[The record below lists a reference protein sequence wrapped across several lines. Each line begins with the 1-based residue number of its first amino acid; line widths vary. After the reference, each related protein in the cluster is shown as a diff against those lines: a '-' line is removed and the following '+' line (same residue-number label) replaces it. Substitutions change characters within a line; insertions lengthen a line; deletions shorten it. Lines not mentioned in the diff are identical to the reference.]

1 MTAAKSDKKVLFIF
15 TIALLIPEGI
25 EMEEA
30 FLSSSIES
38 EKKLQFAKA
47 LEALFSTQLS
57 PLISIL
63 YSSY

>member
-38 EKKLQFAKA
+38 EKNYNLPKH
-47 LEALFSTQLS
+47 
-57 PLISIL
+57 
-63 YSSY
+63 